1 MPQSEP
7 AFTLDVLDHLVL
19 TVASIPATV
28 RFYQDVLGM
37 RSEKFETASGE
48 IRQALKF
55 GTSKINLHQH
65 GQEFE
70 PKAQCP
76 TPGSADLCFLT
87 QTPIQDWQRHLAAQ
101 GVTIESGPVERTG
114 ATGPLVSIYIR
125 DLDQNL
131 IEISVQQS

>member
-7 AFTLDVLDHLVL
+7 TFTLDRLDHLVL
-19 TVASIPATV
+19 TVASIPATIA
-28 RFYQDVLGM
+28 FYQDVLGM
-37 RSEKFETASGE
+37 RSERFETATGE

-55 GTSKINLHQH
+55 GTSKINLHQQ

-70 PKAQCP
+70 PKAQHP

-87 QTPIQDWQRHLAAQ
+87 QTPIPDWQIHLAARD
-101 GVTIESGPVERTG
+101 VTIEDGPVPRTG

-125 DLDQNL
+125 DPDQNL
-131 IEISVQQS
+131 IEISEQQG